1 MDPRTP
7 ANGSELEAKHAGI
20 AWVIAAVFLQM
31 LPATL
36 VAPAIRPL
44 FAQLHDG
51 VEGPMHAFMSLNMLG
66 GILATPLIARWLR
79 SPRPERWLRGL
90 ALADCALLFA
100 VAAPI
105 PTALALGLRT
115 LEGAAHIGASTMLLA
130 RAAAFKP
137 VIGAG
142 RAMGLAGGAVMM
154 AVALGSGFGGLLVAL
169 RPEAP
174 FWVGA
179 GLALLTAF
187 AAPLVYSAKL
197 AAEPGAAAPSRT
209 RSPEIARADVLGPLT
224 AAFVE
229 RCTVGMIIVS
239 FALFATRVHG
249 ITDRGVGILYSLL
262 TLPFALLM
270 YPASR
275 LGDRIP
281 RASLLGAGALL
292 YGTALASLAVAPAAW
307 LSVSM
312 LAAGIASALM
322 YGSVLCYAATLV
334 DAADRPRMMA
344 WINMTGAFGM
354 MVGPAIGGVLATWAR
369 VDGDPGAGYRLV
381 FMAAGALSV
390 VWAMLVSPWLV
401 RRYRVEASKGMDV
414 GLQAT

>member
-1 MDPRTP
+1 
-7 ANGSELEAKHAGI
+7 
-20 AWVIAAVFLQM
+20 
-31 LPATL
+31 
-36 VAPAIRPL
+36 
-44 FAQLHDG
+44 
-51 VEGPMHAFMSLNMLG
+51 
-66 GILATPLIARWLR
+66 
-79 SPRPERWLRGL
+79 
-90 ALADCALLFA
+90 
-100 VAAPI
+100 
-105 PTALALGLRT
+105 
-115 LEGAAHIGASTMLLA
+115 MLLA

-154 AVALGSGFGGLLVAL
+154 AVALGSGFGGLLVAV

-179 GLALLTAF
+179 GLALFTAVV
-187 AAPLVYSAKL
+187 APLVYSARL
-197 AAEPGAAAPSRT
+197 AAEPSSPKAGATRPSL
-209 RSPEIARADVLGPLT
+209 ARADVFGPLS

-275 LGDRIP
+275 LGDRVP
-281 RASLLGAGALL
+281 RASLLCAGALL
-292 YGTALASLAVAPAAW
+292 YGTSLASLAIAPASW
-307 LSVSM
+307 LPASM
-312 LAAGIASALM
+312 LCAGVASALM

-334 DAADRPRMMA
+334 DAEDRPRMMA

-354 MVGPAIGGVLATWAR
+354 MIGPAVGGVLATWTR
-369 VDGDPGAGYRLV
+369 VEGDPGAGYRVV
-381 FMAAGALSV
+381 FMAAGALSIG
-390 VWAMLVSPWLV
+390 WAAVVSPWLLGRFRAETSKHPDV
-401 RRYRVEASKGMDV
+401 R
-414 GLQAT
+414 LQTT